1 MIIKPPSETP
11 LTVMRLAEI
20 IAKESSLPVGVLNF
34 ITGSGS
40 EVGDALVRNDVVKLV
55 TLTGSTRA
63 GLEVFRA
70 AADHCVAVRLEL
82 GGKAPFIV
90 MEDTDIDRAVKAAV
104 IAKFNN
110 CGQICTCNER
120 MYIHESIY
128 EKFVAGLIEKTSEL
142 VVGDPLNPDT
152 FIGPKVNKAEVEKNK
167 SAGSEI
173 CRTGW
178 KSSVRYDPG
187 NETYSKWELD
197 VSGYY

>member
-1 MIIKPPSETP
+1 M
-11 LTVMRLAEI
+11 
-20 IAKESSLPVGVLNF
+20 
-34 ITGSGS
+34 
-40 EVGDALVRNDVVKLV
+40 VGDALVRNNIVKLV

-90 MEDTDIDRAVKAAV
+90 MEDTDIDRAVNAAV

-128 EKFVAGLIEKTSEL
+128 EKFVAGLIEKHQ
-142 VVGDPLNPDT
+142 N
-152 FIGPKVNKAEVEKNK
+152 
-167 SAGSEI
+167 
-173 CRTGW
+173 
-178 KSSVRYDPG
+178 
-187 NETYSKWELD
+187 
-197 VSGYY
+197 